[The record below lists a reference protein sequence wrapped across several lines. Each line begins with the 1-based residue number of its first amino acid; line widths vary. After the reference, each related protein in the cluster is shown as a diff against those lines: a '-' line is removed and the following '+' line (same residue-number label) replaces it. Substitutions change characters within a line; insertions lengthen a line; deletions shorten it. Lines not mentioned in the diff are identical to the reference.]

1 MSSNDVFF
9 QRRAQE
15 SNPVITSTQQHVTA
29 APEAEEIAEISEI
42 AAFREV
48 ATVLPVQGAGEV
60 AAEIGEANRTQEA
73 AQDAEAP
80 PASLV
85 APSENAESQTPN
97 QEDGQPQP
105 EKKGGFLK
113 RLFNRFGK

>member
-15 SNPVITSTQQHVTA
+15 SNPVITGTQQHVTEVL
-29 APEAEEIAEISEI
+29 EAGEIAEISEI

-48 ATVLPVQGAGEV
+48 ATVPPVQGAGEA
-60 AAEIGEANRTQEA
+60 AAETGEANRTQEA

-85 APSENAESQTPN
+85 APSENPESQTPN
-97 QEDGQPQP
+97 QEDDQPQP
-105 EKKGGFLK
+105 EKKGGLLK
-113 RLFNRFGK
+113 RLLNRFGK